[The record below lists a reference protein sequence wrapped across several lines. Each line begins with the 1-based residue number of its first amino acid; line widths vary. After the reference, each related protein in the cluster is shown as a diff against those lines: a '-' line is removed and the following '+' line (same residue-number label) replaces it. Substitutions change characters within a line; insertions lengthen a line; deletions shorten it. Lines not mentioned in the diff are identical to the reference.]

1 MNPLKLR
8 FENRKGLELSAHL
21 YQPLDREA
29 KFYAIFAHCFTC
41 TKNLSSVTRICTALS
56 QEGVGVLS
64 FDFTGLGL
72 SEGEFQEST
81 FSANISDLVDAAT
94 YLDENYQSP
103 QLMIGHSLGGAA
115 VLYASSELES
125 VSAIATIGAP
135 ADPSHVIHLF
145 EGELDQLEKGQKVK
159 VTIGGR
165 PFEIDRQFVDDL
177 EQKPLETF
185 LKNMKKSLLILH
197 SPQDQIVEINQAQEI
212 YQRAF
217 HPKSFISLDGA
228 DHLLKKEKDA
238 IYVGQVIASWSARY
252 VSHEEKKENQTKGN
266 PVMVRLSEGPG
277 YTTEIKTPHHHLI
290 ADEPLEVGGQNLGPN
305 PYDFL
310 MASLGSCT
318 AMTLKM
324 YAARKKWEL
333 KEVRVYLNHEKV
345 HLMDSENVEEANAK
359 VSQFTR
365 ILELEGDLDQVQRN
379 RLLEIA
385 NRCPVHRTL
394 EEDIL
399 IQTLLAK

>member
-1 MNPLKLR
+1 MNPLKLS

-21 YQPLDREA
+21 YQPLDRNP

-56 QEGVGVLS
+56 QEGIAVLS
-64 FDFTGLGL
+64 FDFTGLGM

-81 FSANISDLVDAAT
+81 FSANISDLVDAAA
-94 YLDENYQSP
+94 YLDQNYQSP
-103 QLMIGHSLGGAA
+103 QLMVGHSLGGAA
-115 VLYASSELES
+115 VLYASSEIAS
-125 VSAIATIGAP
+125 VSAIATIAAP
-135 ADPSHVIHLF
+135 ADPGHVRHLF
-145 EGELDQLEKGQKVK
+145 EGDLKELEKNGKAMVN
-159 VTIGGR
+159 IGGR
-165 PFEIDRQFVDDL
+165 PFEIDRQFVEDL

-185 LKNMKKSLLILH
+185 LKKMKKSVLILH
-197 SPQDQIVEINQAQEI
+197 SPQDKIVEIDQAQKI
-212 YQRAF
+212 YQSAF
-217 HPKSFISLDGA
+217 HPKSFVSLDGA

-238 IYVGQVIASWSARY
+238 IYAGQVIASWSARY
-252 VSHEEKKENQTKGN
+252 VEIEQGESNQTKGN
-266 PVMVRLSEGPG
+266 PVMVRLSDGPG

-324 YAARKKWEL
+324 YATRKKWEL

-345 HLMDSENVEEANAK
+345 HLKDSENPEESDAK

-365 ILELEGDLDQVQRN
+365 IIELEGDLDKEQRN

-385 NRCPVHRTL
+385 HRCPVHRTL

-399 IQTLLAK
+399 IQTMLTK